1 MARLK
6 TLKPLLPQLGQQAKP
21 RGWADTRATSSSSR
35 GYGWAWQQARQRV
48 LERDCGL
55 CQVCKAAGRLTPA
68 AAVDHVTCKADW
80 ARDRGSLAGVDDDAN
95 LQSIC
100 DDCHKLKTAAESARA
115 RAQGSAILGP
125 VRRPDR

>member
-6 TLKPLLPQLGQQAKP
+6 TLKPLLPQLGQQVKA

-35 GYGWAWQQARQRV
+35 GYGWAWQQARARV

-68 AAVDHVTCKADW
+68 AAVDHVICKADW
-80 ARDRGSLAGVDDDAN
+80 ARDLGSLAGVDDDTN

-115 RAQGSAILGP
+115 RAQGSAITGP
-125 VRRPDR
+125 VR